1 MVEYLWVFDHVGFFW
16 EQQRLSPLGDSE
28 VRSTMPTTEPAEQDK
43 KLEKHKGDTLK
54 LLIGE
59 QVLHTL
65 GKPDG
70 LYDVQVRRLWEDRY
84 RVNVVIG
91 ESAASP
97 TIANSYFVKADG
109 DGKIVESDPM
119 IKKQY

>member
-1 MVEYLWVFDHVGFFW
+1 
-16 EQQRLSPLGDSE
+16 
-28 VRSTMPTTEPAEQDK
+28 MPTTEPAEQDK
-43 KLEKHKGDTLK
+43 KLEKQKGDTLN

-59 QVLHTL
+59 QVIHTL

-97 TIANSYFVKADG
+97 TIANSYFVRADG
-109 DGKIVESDPM
+109 DGKIVESNPK